1 MKLKLEHLAESL
13 KKELSTA
20 YLISSNEPL
29 LSMRAIDQIK
39 SFATSKGFMER
50 SLYTIGPR
58 FDWSIIE
65 GSINNLSLFSS
76 QKIIEIRIGSQSIGI
91 NGSNAIK
98 SLLEKLN
105 KDTLLLISSDKIDFK
120 LSWIKNIDS
129 IGKIVQIWPIQITD
143 LPRWLR
149 SYAKDLN
156 LSLTDGASRLLAER
170 VEGNLLA
177 ADQELKKISLLD
189 KKEIIDEEKIIEIVS
204 NNAKYNIFILSEAI
218 LSGNRKRTF
227 SILNNLSLEG
237 IQPIQISWLITSD
250 IIKLTRLKI
259 STLRSALS
267 DTVFFKLGIMKRNIP
282 LFKLALNRYSLN
294 DLKYLLNRAHHLDK
308 VLKGANKGHPWC
320 ELKQFILCTFN
331 NNLYKN

>member
-1 MKLKLEHLAESL
+1 MKLTLENLPESL
-13 KKELSTA
+13 KKELSPV

-29 LSMRAIDQIK
+29 LSMRAIDQIRG
-39 SFATSKGFMER
+39 FATSKGFVER
-50 SLYTIGPR
+50 RLYTIGPR

-65 GSINNLSLFSS
+65 ADLNNLSLFSS
-76 QKIIEIRIGSQSIGI
+76 QKIIEIRIGSESVGI

-98 SLLEKLN
+98 KLLEKLN
-105 KDTLLLISSDKIDFK
+105 QDTLLLISSDKIDFK
-120 LSWIKNIDS
+120 LSWIKSIDL
-129 IGKIVQIWPIQITD
+129 IGTIVQIWPIPITD
-143 LPRWLR
+143 LSRWLR

-156 LSLTDGASRLLAER
+156 LSLTDGAARLLAER

-189 KKEIIDEEKIIEIVS
+189 KKEIINEEKIIEAVS

-227 SILNNLSLEG
+227 SILNNLRLEG
-237 IQPIQISWLITSD
+237 IQPIQISWLITSN

-259 STLRSALS
+259 SSLRSTLS

-282 LFKLALNRYSLN
+282 LFKSALSRHSLK
-294 DLKYLLNRAHHLDK
+294 DLKYLLNRAYYLDK
-308 VLKGANKGHPWC
+308 VLKGVNKGNPWC
-320 ELKQFILCTFN
+320 ELKQLILCTFN
-331 NNLYKN
+331 NDLY